1 MAIMRFLYSLIELFV
16 WFTGAKIKQSG
27 RILGH
32 EVTAVPLESS
42 IHSNNFCQLKQNRER
57 DVIPSSRATT
67 HLNTSRPHK
76 KLSAQK
82 PMISNRSRLVPI
94 FSPQY
99 TIVILL
105 ITLLHSFITTG
116 KQFNNN
122 YCNHFFF

>member
-1 MAIMRFLYSLIELFV
+1 MRFLYSLMNNELFV
-16 WFTGAKIKQSG
+16 WCTGAKIKQLRQG
-27 RILGH
+27 RILGN
-32 EVTAVPLESS
+32 EVTAVPLQSS
-42 IHSNNFCQLKQNRER
+42 IPSNNFCQLNQNREC

-76 KLSAQK
+76 KLSAQQ
-82 PMISNRSRLVPI
+82 PMISKRSRLVPI

-116 KQFNNN
+116 KL
-122 YCNHFFF
+122 